1 MTGPARPDSLTLIWG
16 KVHQSANFAW
26 KFNAMTL
33 KAKFFGALSSLLL
46 VVLFFASSPIAANTS
61 LQLGDGVVLSF
72 ADGNIDVRTGSG
84 ELEGVVVTCLL
95 YTSPSPRDT
104 A

>member
-1 MTGPARPDSLTLIWG
+1 
-16 KVHQSANFAW
+16 
-26 KFNAMTL
+26 MTL

-84 ELEGVVVTCLL
+84 ELEGVVVTEDGVCLL
-95 YTSPSPRDT
+95 YTSD
-104 A
+104 AADD